1 MDLVLLIGQ
10 SNAKG
15 CGNPEVSEIP
25 CGHAWE
31 YLENF
36 TGQAMI
42 PMGRTLQLSEGR
54 GTIAPAFANRYYDI
68 MGEDICIIHYAV
80 MAAGLRIGSMTRIIS

>member
-42 PMGRTLQLSEGR
+42 PMGRTL
-54 GTIAPAFANRYYDI
+54 
-68 MGEDICIIHYAV
+68 
-80 MAAGLRIGSMTRIIS
+80 

>member
-54 GTIAPAFANRYYDI
+54 GTIAPASVSYTHLDVYKRQTL
-68 MGEDICIIHYAV
+68 M
-80 MAAGLRIGSMTRIIS
+80 

>member
-15 CGNPEVSEIP
+15 CGNPEESEAA
-25 CGHAWE
+25 CRHAWE

-36 TGQAMI
+36 TGQALI
-42 PMGRTLQLSEGR
+42 PMGLSL
-54 GTIAPAFANRYYDI
+54 
-68 MGEDICIIHYAV
+68 IH
-80 MAAGLRIGSMTRIIS
+80 I

>member
-15 CGNPEVSEIP
+15 CGNPEESEAA
-25 CGHAWE
+25 CRHAWE
-31 YLENF
+31 YLENLP
-36 TGQAMI
+36 AR
-42 PMGRTLQLSEGR
+42 PHSYGRTLQLSEGR

-68 MGEDICIIHYAV
+68 MGEDVCVIHYAV
-80 MAAGLRIGSMTRIIS
+80 DGSRIKNWSMTRIIS